1 MKGCGKRKRLGNK
14 NKGIEKM
21 RSKNGRKMSRKQNW
35 IKVKE
40 KKRVNLRKERNQT
53 EIALGFGIKRNKSQV
68 NNTDQ
73 IIYKQVQRM
82 AVPMSEAIEF

>member
-1 MKGCGKRKRLGNK
+1 M
-14 NKGIEKM
+14 
-21 RSKNGRKMSRKQNW
+21 
-35 IKVKE
+35 
-40 KKRVNLRKERNQT
+40 NLRKERNQT

-82 AVPMSEAIEF
+82 AVPMREAIEF